1 MRRLRAILSVMGA
14 RVRGILADALSLPA
28 EERAGLAVELL
39 ASLDGEPDP
48 DAEQAWV
55 QEITAR
61 AESARAGQTVGL
73 ESEAIHAEARRI
85 LEGK

>member
-1 MRRLRAILSVMGA
+1 MGA
-14 RVRGILADALSLPA
+14 RARGIRADALSLPA
-28 EERAGLAVELL
+28 AEPADLAVELL

-55 QEITAR
+55 QEIAAR
-61 AESARAGQTVGL
+61 AERARDGQTVGL
-73 ESEAIHAEARRI
+73 ESEAVHLEARRI

>member
-1 MRRLRAILSVMGA
+1 MMGA
-14 RVRGILADALSLPA
+14 RTSGILADALSLPA

-55 QEITAR
+55 EEITAR
-61 AESARAGQTVGL
+61 AQRARSGQSVGL
-73 ESEAIHAEARRI
+73 EAEAVHAQARRI